1 MKPEGSIQTELRRL
15 GNMLGTHGPCLT
27 LLAGLDKAW
36 RWLTGAPI
44 WHFSG
49 VAPGVLLGGQ
59 PARRIVDQMYRRGVT
74 GVVNLRAE
82 YDYVEEVGG
91 TGLDY
96 LFLPVAD
103 NHAPS
108 LDQLR
113 QGVAFIRRAVAQGGK
128 VYIHCWEGLGRGPTL
143 AAAWLVSAGDAPTVA
158 WDRVRK
164 VRPFIRPTAGQVR
177 RIEEFAAGLR
187 VVSQA

>member
-1 MKPEGSIQTELRRL
+1 MRREGSIQTELRRL
-15 GNMLGTHGPCLT
+15 GTMLHSHGPYLT

-44 WHFSG
+44 WCFSG
-49 VAPGVLLGGQ
+49 VAPGILLGGQ
-59 PARRIVDQMYRRGVT
+59 PARRIVSQMYRRGVT

-82 YDYVEEVGG
+82 YDSVQEVGG

-158 WDRVRK
+158 WERVRK

-187 VVSQA
+187 R